1 MAGAL
6 FDQGVSLGFLVIICH
21 VISVLIGSFLSDSS
35 KELSSAAESQENIAA
50 AAKET
55 ADALGND
62 VESSNLLV
70 GIGLGFGLTIVALL
84 CCVLAR
90 FIRCFKHVF

>member
-6 FDQGVSLGFLVIICH
+6 FDQGGSLGSLIIICH

-62 VESSNLLV
+62 VENSTLLL
-70 GIGLGFGLTIVALL
+70 GIGLGFGLTIVALF

-90 FIRCFKHVF
+90 FIMCFKYVF

>member
-6 FDQGVSLGFLVIICH
+6 FDQGVPLGSFIIICH

-35 KELSSAAESQENIAA
+35 KELSSAAESQEDIAA

-62 VESSNLLV
+62 VENSTLLL
-70 GIGLGFGLTIVALL
+70 GIGLGFGLTIVALF

-90 FIRCFKHVF
+90 FIMCFKYVF